1 MTVPHEFGEK
11 WGYGIIGSETH
22 PLKKAFELYCEMKK
36 EQEEESEEEVV
47 RCVCPD
53 CYAEGKCMVSKRRA
67 KELEKQNLMEECCP
81 WGDECTA
88 ENSDEEEES
97 DEDA

>member
-1 MTVPHEFGEK
+1 MCAQ
-11 WGYGIIGSETH
+11 I
-22 PLKKAFELYCEMKK
+22 AM
-36 EQEEESEEEVV
+36 Q
-47 RCVCPD
+47 
-53 CYAEGKCMVSKRRA
+53 KCMVSKRRA

-81 WGDECTA
+81 WGDEGTA